1 MFIENKMNILICL
14 NIFKIN
20 IEQSRP
26 SSWKIQDLAIKQT
39 LLTVQ
44 CTTKKDN
51 MMKTF
56 TLLMI
61 LSLGVLHC
69 QTAERRPPPP
79 PGFNDK
85 GSSGSFGPPGLPS
98 SFGGPSVQAL
108 KPNGGS
114 GGGISFGSSFGFRWV
129 YCNRSWKKVQF
140 SSPKVSL
147 LCQIYVL
154 SNRGERS

>member
-1 MFIENKMNILICL
+1 MG
-14 NIFKIN
+14 
-20 IEQSRP
+20 
-26 SSWKIQDLAIKQT
+26 
-39 LLTVQ
+39 
-44 CTTKKDN
+44 TTKKDN

-56 TLLMI
+56 TLMMI

-114 GGGISFGSSFGFRWV
+114 GGGNSFGSSFGFRWV
-129 YCNRSWKKVQF
+129 YCNRSWKKVYQHNCPAVFNDPDF
-140 SSPKVSL
+140 SDHQCFCSGGNLQNYYEGTSIWHFDFFSFPFQYHYCSYIPP
-147 LCQIYVL
+147 CFCEAC
-154 SNRGERS
+154 SN

>member
-1 MFIENKMNILICL
+1 MLKENDINILICL

-20 IEQSRP
+20 IEPSRS
-26 SSWKIQDLAIKQT
+26 SSWKIQDLGIKLT
-39 LLTVQ
+39 PLTVQ

-79 PGFNDK
+79 PGFTDK
-85 GSSGSFGPPGLPS
+85 GSSGSFGPPG
-98 SFGGPSVQAL
+98 FEGTSVQAL

-140 SSPKVSL
+140 SSPKISL
-147 LCQIYVL
+147 LFQIYVL

>member
-1 MFIENKMNILICL
+1 MNILICL

-26 SSWKIQDLAIKQT
+26 SSWKIQDLAIKLT

-56 TLLMI
+56 TLMMI

-114 GGGISFGSSFGFRWV
+114 GGGRGRQIIDDFR
-129 YCNRSWKKVQF
+129 RKVRRVIRYNF
-140 SSPKVSL
+140 YD
-147 LCQIYVL
+147 IYPAEL
-154 SNRGERS
+154 Q